1 MTISHARRIAFVL
14 SIAASAV
21 VWTAPIYAESRTH
34 GPAAMIR
41 ATAIPLLLAFLPLIL
56 PRLQRM
62 IAVLLLVFAY
72 IGGMTIGLFYLPGTI
87 VMFFPEPPPRM
98 PAR

>member
-1 MTISHARRIAFVL
+1 MTVPRARLIAFAL
-14 SIAASAV
+14 TIAATVV
-21 VWTAPIYAESRTH
+21 VWTAPIYAQPRTH

-41 ATAIPLLLAFLPLIL
+41 ATAIPLLLAFLPLVL
-56 PRLQRM
+56 PRLQRF

-72 IGGMTIGLFYLPGTI
+72 IGGMSIGMFYLPAAI
-87 VMFFPEPPPRM
+87 VMFFAEPPPRT